1 MTNNKKKKL
10 SSKQWLEKIQSI
22 EPNVKKT
29 KKMKDIYHEML
40 NMFFTIPIEV
50 GLKYI
55 KETNSQNDIEEGKQL
70 TGIQKYLNDQ
80 KTYKDDKQ

>member
-50 GLKYI
+50 LLKSI
-55 KETNSQNDIEEGKQL
+55 KESNSQNDIEEGKQL
-70 TGIQKYLNDQ
+70 TGIQKFINDQ
-80 KTYKDDKQ
+80 KTYEDDKQ

>member
-29 KKMKDIYHEML
+29 KTMKDIYHEML

-55 KETNSQNDIEEGKQL
+55 KESNSQNDIEEGKQL

-80 KTYKDDKQ
+80 KTYEDDKQ

>member
-1 MTNNKKKKL
+1 MIRPGRVDF
-10 SSKQWLEKIQSI
+10 KQFIGYASEYQ
-22 EPNVKKT
+22 
-29 KKMKDIYHEML
+29 ML

-70 TGIQKYLNDQ
+70 TGIQKFINDQ
-80 KTYKDDKQ
+80 KTYEDDKQ

>member
-10 SSKQWLEKIQSI
+10 SSKQWFEKIQSI

-29 KKMKDIYHEML
+29 KTMKDMYHEML
-40 NMFFTIPIEV
+40 NMFFTIPLEV
-50 GLKYI
+50 GQKYI
-55 KETNSQNDIEEGKQL
+55 IESNIKYALEEGKQL

-80 KTYKDDKQ
+80 KTYEDDKQ